1 MSQVRFSVAAE
12 FDLLN
17 VVDFIAQ
24 KNPRA
29 AEDWLSVVRERCQL
43 LADHPLTGESRP
55 FFAVPGCRSVSVGV
69 YVIFFRPTE
78 NGVEIARVVHGSRDL
93 SRM

>member
-12 FDLLN
+12 SDLLN

-29 AEDWLSVVRERCQL
+29 AEDRLSVIRERCQL

-55 FFAVPGCRSVSVGV
+55 FFGVPGCRSVSVGV
-69 YVIFFRPTE
+69 YVIFFGRRKMGLKSLALCTVAPT
-78 NGVEIARVVHGSRDL
+78 
-93 SRM
+93 

>member
-29 AEDWLSVVRERCQL
+29 AEDWLSVIRERCQL
-43 LADHPLTGESRP
+43 LADHPSLVNYGLFSECR
-55 FFAVPGCRSVSVGV
+55 AAAACRLGC
-69 YVIFFRPTE
+69 T
-78 NGVEIARVVHGSRDL
+78 
-93 SRM
+93 

>member
-29 AEDWLSVVRERCQL
+29 AEDRLSVIRERCQL
-43 LADHPLTGESRP
+43 LADHPLTGV
-55 FFAVPGCRSVSVGV
+55 FTD
-69 YVIFFRPTE
+69 FFRSAGLPQRVGR
-78 NGVEIARVVHGSRDL
+78 GVRDL
-93 SRM
+93 FSADGKWG